1 MIRRAAVS
9 CIRPLGNATVYS
21 SQPLSRPAYS
31 ERIVLLLGSSA
42 SRLPRPLHFF
52 GREIIQQNLNLPR
65 PYPTDTLATT
75 YLLGQ
80 LSLASLRGRLIEYQ
94 LRLD

>member
-9 CIRPLGNATVYS
+9 CIRP

-52 GREIIQQNLNLPR
+52 GREIIRQNLNLPR